1 MIINLQIRS
10 EKEFLKFVDS
20 IKTII
25 QDKNIQRLKLDHKNK
40 IFEIF

>member
-25 QDKNIQRLKLDHKNK
+25 QEKNIQYLKLDH
-40 IFEIF
+40 